1 MKLSFS
7 SSAALALWLRAD
19 FGTSDD
25 IQEYTNNFPTEDN
38 AFGAPLAESGKAED
52 SFAFVF
58 ADYGLFASSTE
69 TGECCQTKVADA
81 MRAKRA
87 ELEGL
92 GKTLAF
98 VGAGGDNF
106 YWHGLNQADDY
117 TESNI
122 CGADQWAR
130 WGQVYD
136 GLVDVPWL
144 GAFGNHDWGN
154 SDVYSTCPDL
164 APRVTI
170 GGQPYASNQ
179 LDADKGGYRP
189 EGAPQNFHVPD
200 YNYRYTID
208 ALNLEVF
215 GLDQNYQDG
224 DGIGG
229 DASGHDQVEATCGGH
244 QVLLDRLGA
253 VGRSGERLL
262 NASAAA
268 FGAANASATRNVL
281 AIQHYP
287 DTCRRLADSFLAHA
301 PAGQAVDFRCAFGHV
316 HDSQCE
322 AGTAADCAFAMV
334 GSGGGCCDDPTL
346 PLETGSAGFGLL
358 TFLPGGGMQL
368 EQITIGEPCELWP
381 EGHVVTEL
389 DRMMMH

>member
-1 MKLSFS
+1 MKLSA
-7 SSAALALWLRAD
+7 AALVLWLHAD
-19 FGTSDD
+19 FGTSEDYQGYKNHFPADD
-25 IQEYTNNFPTEDN
+25 NP
-38 AFGAPLAESGKAED
+38 FGAPLAPSGKAED

-58 ADYGLFASSTE
+58 ADYGLFVSSTE

-106 YWHGLNQADDY
+106 YWHGLNQADDF
-117 TESNI
+117 TEDNI

-136 GLVDVPWL
+136 GLTDIPWF
-144 GAFGNHDWGN
+144 GTFGNHDWGN
-154 SDVYSTCPDL
+154 SDIYSTCPDL
-164 APRVTI
+164 APRVTVD
-170 GGQPYASNQ
+170 GQDYASNQ

-189 EGAPQNFHVPD
+189 EGAPQNFHLPD

-215 GLDQNYQDG
+215 GLDQNYNDV

-229 DASGHDQVEATCGGH
+229 DSTGHDQVEATCGGH
-244 QVLLDRLGA
+244 QVLVDRLYD
-253 VGRSGERLL
+253 VGYSGELLL
-262 NASAAA
+262 NNSAKL
-268 FGAANASATRNVL
+268 GAANANATRNVL

-287 DTCRRLADSFLAHA
+287 NRCQSLSDGFMANA
-301 PAGQAVDFRCAFGHV
+301 PVGQPVDFRCAFGHV

-322 AGTAADCAFAMV
+322 AGTADDCIFAMV

-346 PLETGSAGFGLL
+346 PLETGNAGFGLV
-358 TFLPGGGMQL
+358 TFLAGGGMKL
-368 EQITIGEPCELWP
+368 EQITIGENCELWP

-389 DRMMMH
+389 DRLMMH